1 MKHIVGFSGGIDSQ
15 ATAGIVL
22 DKFGPEDTI
31 LLNSDAGGHEDPLT
45 VGFVAWYSAK
55 VHPIISCPAIIADI
69 WEQDNYLEI
78 AAAKQN
84 TKIGANLREIGYQ
97 NQNQNQNLTF
107 GEMIKLKGRPP
118 SRTNQ
123 FCTEILKLRP
133 QRRWMKQAFGPS
145 GQYAGDDFV
154 RYAGV
159 RRDESKE
166 RKGTPDS
173 AWDNFYD
180 CEVFYPVAAW
190 TKAQCFDF
198 VKSRG
203 EEINPL
209 YLLGFNRVGCAPCIN
224 SGKED
229 ILNWVLRRPAMID
242 KIRKMEKEAG
252 CTFFP
257 PMCPGTHHNT
267 IDEVIAWAKTDYG
280 GKQFRIIPPPAA
292 CSSKYGLCE

>member
-15 ATAGIVL
+15 ACAGMVL
-22 DKFGPEDTI
+22 DKFGAEDTI

-45 VGFVAWYSAK
+45 TGFVAWYSVK
-55 VHPIISCPAIIADI
+55 VHPIVNCPAIVGDI
-69 WEQDNYLEI
+69 WEQDGYLEI
-78 AAAKQN
+78 AAAKD
-84 TKIGANLREIGYQ
+84 TKIGHKLREMAYQ
-97 NQNQNQNLTF
+97 NQNQNLSF

-118 SRTNQ
+118 SRSNQ

-133 QRRWMKQAFGPS
+133 LRRWMKQAFGPL
-145 GQYAGDDFV
+145 GQYAGQDFV

-159 RRDESKE
+159 RRDESKK
-166 RKGTPDS
+166 RANTPDS
-173 AWDNFYD
+173 AWDDFFD

-190 TKAQCFDF
+190 TKVQCFDF

-203 EEINPL
+203 EEFNPL
-209 YLLGFNRVGCAPCIN
+209 YMLGFNRVGCAPCIN

-229 ILNWVLRRPAMID
+229 ILNWVLRRPTMID
-242 KIRKMEKEAG
+242 KIRKMEAEAG

-257 PMCPGTHHNT
+257 PMVAGTHHNT

-280 GKQFRIIPPPAA
+280 GRQFRMIPEPVS